1 MPIDYVVEEDK
12 EPPISKH
19 LSGSKLPF
27 LDRNTIDPDG
37 LKDQYCAEIS
47 KVREAKFDVSW
58 RESIYESMTVI
69 CICSLQEIGYGSKL
83 WGFFGF
89 ILLALFVFMICYMC
103 RKICCDEK
111 DRVG

>member
-27 LDRNTIDPDG
+27 LDLNTIDPG
-37 LKDQYCAEIS
+37 NLKDQYCAEIF
-47 KVREAKFDVSW
+47 KVREAKFDVSCAG
-58 RESIYESMTVI
+58 RSYERMTVI
-69 CICSLQEIGYGSKL
+69 VISSLQEIGYGSKL